1 MGRTTPTA
9 RQSIERI
16 AESIEKMCILMN
28 STDARIARDLLA
40 KGRKR
45 SAAISFSAIEPEIG
59 FLLAMLLEVEKQVL
73 AIMERP

>member
-16 AESIEKMCILMN
+16 AESVEKMCSLMN

-45 SAAISFSAIEPEIG
+45 SAEISFSAIDPETG
-59 FLLAMLLEVEKQVL
+59 FILALQIEKEIL
-73 AIMERP
+73 SIRERT

>member
-16 AESIEKMCILMN
+16 AESIEKMCSLMN
-28 STDARIARDLLA
+28 STDARIARDLVA

-45 SAAISFSAIEPEIG
+45 SAEISFSAIDPETG
-59 FLLAMLLEVEKQVL
+59 FILALLLEIEKEIL
-73 AIMERP
+73 SIRERT

>member
-16 AESIEKMCILMN
+16 AESVEKMCSLMN

-45 SAAISFSAIEPEIG
+45 SAEISFSAIDPETG
-59 FLLAMLLEVEKQVL
+59 FILALLLEIEKEIL
-73 AIMERP
+73 SIRERT